1 MLSFEE
7 LNKTWAKAARAH
19 ALAPLQGDR
28 GPYRAIGD
36 KTLALL
42 DPLWAKKNPAPDL
55 GALIEAGK
63 TVRFWA
69 DPHFNH
75 DNIRRMCDRVEFES
89 VEAMNEGLWSRA
101 LGAGRESDRLV
112 CLGDLALKDAI
123 GWHRKLQSELGGRHV
138 MVVGNHDV
146 KGSKPDQWAQSGAL
160 ASLAFSVSARLV
172 KEWLDEDAP
181 EESARLQWGLAP
193 ERLSVG
199 ALHWPVP
206 PSRLPGAAWISLH
219 GHIHNRAAGRLR
231 LNCSVEAIDYAP
243 KTLREL
249 ISAELMQDVIQR
261 QINPSMF
268 AEDPIGG
275 RPDAQY

>member
-7 LNKTWAKAARAH
+7 LNKAWAKAARAH
-19 ALAPLQGDR
+19 ALSPLQGDR

-42 DPLWAKKNPAPDL
+42 DPLWAKKNPEPDL

-69 DPHFNH
+69 DPHFGH
-75 DNIRRMCDRVEFES
+75 DNIRRMCGRAEFES

-101 LGAGRESDRLV
+101 LAAGRGSDKLV

-123 GWHRKLQSELGGRHV
+123 GWHRKLRNELGERHV
-138 MVVGNHDV
+138 MVAGNHDV
-146 KGSKPDQWAQSGAL
+146 KGSKPEQWAQSGAL
-160 ASLAFSVSARLV
+160 ASLAFSVSSRLI

-181 EESARLQWGLAP
+181 EESGRIQWSQAPARV
-193 ERLSVG
+193 SVG
-199 ALHWPVP
+199 ALHWPLP
-206 PSRLPGAAWISLH
+206 PSRLPGASWISLH

-231 LNCSVEAIDYAP
+231 INCSVEAIGYEP

-249 ISAELMQDVIQR
+249 ITPDLMDDLVRR
-261 QINPSMF
+261 QIDPSIF
-268 AEDPIGG
+268 EADPSGE
-275 RPDAQY
+275 RPDAEY